1 MRYTHPENRDKPYI
15 DWRQPERRMEGF
27 LLWLN
32 WRLTFND
39 LDHYMVSNTYRDA
52 KGNKSPTGQ
61 PMTEEQALWYC
72 LIFGTTYQSTMA
84 WVIYWNFPNFWDIN
98 LDDLQKWN
106 VDNLKKQRYAKDV
119 KYNLGR
125 ITDQVKSMQELIG
138 PYGSIKSWVENQLV
152 SDENQSFFN
161 MYNEVS
167 RLYKFGRMTSW
178 LFTQALFETADIPV
192 RPNTML
198 CTDASC
204 WSVRSGLCY
213 LYGRDDLIESKTK
226 VKLSKDDLQWIAGKE
241 LDLYAQAYEY
251 ISAANKPIF
260 SNYLLE
266 SQLCQY
272 KKLMLG
278 GDYGGH
284 SSGDH
289 FSRASHLKNMWK
301 DEVNFSAFFED
312 AIAKHH
318 PLVRGKRENK
328 PLRDLCVKTGQLIN
342 MHQEYDYL
350 PNMYLELGID
360 PDWLFGEEHNRLI
373 EKKIEAFH
381 V

>member
-1 MRYTHPENRDKPYI
+1 MYTHAENRDKPFI
-15 DWRQPERRMEGF
+15 DWRAPERRMEGF
-27 LLWLN
+27 LLWLD
-32 WRLTFND
+32 WRMTYND
-39 LDHYMVSNTYRDA
+39 LDHYMCANTYRDSA
-52 KGNKSPTGQ
+52 GGKSPTGA
-61 PMTEEQALWYC
+61 PMTEEQTLWYC
-72 LIFGTTYQSTMA
+72 LIYGMTYQTEMA
-84 WVIYWNFPNFWDIN
+84 WVIYWHFPDFWKIN
-98 LDDLQKWN
+98 IDELQKWN
-106 VDNLKKQRYAKDV
+106 LDNLVKQLYAKDT
-119 KYNLGR
+119 KYNKGR
-125 ITDQVKSMQELIG
+125 ITEQVKSMQELIG
-138 PYGSIKSWVENQLV
+138 PYGSIKSWVEKQLTN
-152 SDENQSFFN
+152 DENTSFVN
-161 MYNEVS
+161 MFNEVS
-167 RLYKFGRMTSW
+167 RLHKFGRMTSW
-178 LFTQALFETADIPV
+178 LFTQALFETANLPV
-192 RPNTML
+192 RPDTML
-198 CTDASC
+198 CTDPTC

-213 LYGRDDLIESKTK
+213 LYGRDDLIEAKTK
-226 VKLSKDDLQWIAGKE
+226 VKLSPADLQWIAARE
-241 LDLYAQAYEY
+241 RDLYAQAYEY

-272 KKLMLG
+272 KKLVLG

-289 FSRASHLKNMWK
+289 FSRGSKLRDRWGDA
-301 DEVNFSAFFED
+301 VNFSAFFED